1 MTNEEMDEITD
12 RYLLRD
18 EGDLNA
24 LPEGAED
31 ELAAFIETLL
41 EKPDASEDPPGA
53 GPAAIDDA
61 VRE

>member
-31 ELAAFIETLL
+31 ELAAFFETLL
-41 EKPDASEDPPGA
+41 EKPDASEDPRA
-53 GPAAIDDA
+53 GPP
-61 VRE
+61 